1 MVGRNNHIL
10 KAYLSVQKYCQEEC
24 TSERGNKSCSLN
36 IYGEL
41 LLEYVFE
48 MLFFVFVDCEH
59 KFALLIPLQKV
70 VHNIFFT

>member
-1 MVGRNNHIL
+1 MVRENNRVL
-10 KAYLSVQKYCQEEC
+10 KAYLSVQKYRQEEY

-36 IYGEL
+36 ICREL

-48 MLFFVFVDCEH
+48 MLFFVLIDCEH
-59 KFALLIPLQKV
+59 KFALLIPLQV